1 MPATDTV
8 DFEREFE
15 ELVRELRALPT
26 AAPESVRER
35 VRGLGEPAPRRTLPL
50 LPWRRTLLVLAP
62 ACALALVAAAV
73 VHGVLNSGSEKQTVA
88 SVRGVSGEA
97 QKDARTRRLNPD
109 THFGAVTTP
118 TFGLSGGPV
127 AGDTVVPP
135 NPARHQDYEATMTLR
150 VKDLDALTDR
160 TNEAMRLVRSYG
172 GYVASV
178 HQYTQTGQPGQAD
191 LVVRVPIGH
200 VEAALVRLSE
210 LGTVLSRQVSIVDL
224 EQALRQQQERIVR
237 LKVFIARA
245 TEQLKSDLPAD
256 VRIRLQLQLQ
266 QARADLAR
274 ATRAHKSTL
283 DEAAFSH
290 ISLSLTTQKP
300 VVPSQKGGAGRFE
313 RAARDAG
320 SFLAGAGA
328 VILFLLIVLSPLIV
342 LAAAGVLGLRTY
354 RRREER
360 RLLASA

>member
-35 VRGLGEPAPRRTLPL
+35 VRALGEPAPRRSLPR
-50 LPWRRTLLVLAP
+50 LPWRRSLLVLAP

-73 VHGVLNSGSEKQTVA
+73 VHGVLNSGGGKQTFSA
-88 SVRGVSGEA
+88 RGVSGEA
-97 QKDARTRRLNPD
+97 QKDAQTRRSNPD

-118 TFGLSGGPV
+118 NFGLSLGPV

-135 NPARHQDYEATMTLR
+135 NPARRQDYEATMTLR

-200 VEAALVRLSE
+200 VEAALVRLSD
-210 LGTVLSRQVSIVDL
+210 LGTVLNRQVSIVDL

-245 TEQLKSDLPAD
+245 TEQLKGDLPAD

-283 DEAAFSH
+283 DEAAFSR

-300 VVPSQKGGAGRFE
+300 VVPSKKGGAGRFE

-360 RLLASA
+360 RLLAA

>member
-1 MPATDTV
+1 MPATDTL

-35 VRGLGEPAPRRTLPL
+35 VRALGEPTPRRSLPV
-50 LPWRRTLLVLAP
+50 LPWRRSLLVLAP

-73 VHGVLNSGSEKQTVA
+73 VHGVLNSGGGGGKQTFSA
-88 SVRGVSGEA
+88 RGVSGEA
-97 QKDARTRRLNPD
+97 QKGERLNPD

-118 TFGLSGGPV
+118 NFGLSLGPV
-127 AGDTVVPP
+127 AGDNVVPP
-135 NPARHQDYEATMTLR
+135 NPARRQDYEATMTLR

-200 VEAALVRLSE
+200 VEAALVRLSD
-210 LGTVLSRQVSIVDL
+210 LGTVLNRQVSIVDL

-245 TEQLKSDLPAD
+245 TEQLKGDLPAD

-266 QARADLAR
+266 QARADLSR

-283 DEAAFSH
+283 DEAAFSR

-300 VVPSQKGGAGRFE
+300 VVPSKKGGAGRFE

-360 RLLASA
+360 RLLAA